1 MNSPQIRSLSRVQ
14 EWHLNPRQG
23 SYENV
28 DELKDSIQRHGLQD
42 AIHVWE
48 RPEAD
53 LILKGHRRVAAMR
66 ALGWQECAQVV
77 HHFAD
82 SCEAYRYLLED
93 HGHTSPLNNEEKIT
107 AVQNGVKLGLNV
119 TDLAPSLGISEDRVQ
134 MLFDLGEALPP
145 SGREALARGT
155 LSLHVAELVLQ
166 VQTVAERKEA
176 VQLVLHD
183 TVNNEPLAFKA
194 AKRLIEM
201 KFILPRKWLE
211 AWVKKSAALKKKH
224 RVSDGF
230 IYVDFN
236 QRMEY
241 VLGDSGQPQ
250 PEFELADNPMPKDP
264 QSRLWGEVAKELEV
278 PIYITPAPL
287 HCEGYVMLVQKRMIR
302 DALDV
307 LKKQDAPADEAPR
320 ALPESHDQE
329 DAADEAAPV
338 VNPSANQTP
347 QAEDAGPAA
356 NEQKSAPVNLDD
368 DALGT
373 EMRVKL
379 GLIFEHLSANPTDC
393 MSQGPWRLL
402 HGFLARLVTDVDAG
416 ACEAW
421 LGITDA
427 EKLKEWIGKDKVNR
441 SGMRIALM
449 LLLCA
454 ESDASEQPMQLINT
468 MLEELGIKA

>member
-1 MNSPQIRSLSRVQ
+1 MNPPQIRSLSRVE
-14 EWHLNPRQG
+14 EWYYNPRQG
-23 SYENV
+23 SYENL
-28 DELKDSIQRHGLQD
+28 DELKDSIERHGLQD

-48 RPEAD
+48 RPEHD

-119 TDLAPSLGISEDRVQ
+119 TDLAPSLGISEERVQ

-166 VQTVAERKEA
+166 VETAAERKEA

-194 AKRLIEM
+194 AKSLIEM
-201 KFILPRKWLE
+201 KFVRPRKWLE

-230 IYVDFN
+230 TYVDFA

-241 VLGDSGQPQ
+241 VLGESGQPQ
-250 PEFELADNPMPKDP
+250 PEFELADNPMPKDS

-307 LKKQDAPADEAPR
+307 LKKQDAPTDEAPH
-320 ALPESHDQE
+320 ALRESHDQE
-329 DAADEAAPV
+329 VACDEVAPV
-338 VNPSANQTP
+338 VDSSDDQTDE
-347 QAEDAGPAA
+347 AEDEGHAA
-356 NEQKSAPVNLDD
+356 DAQESAPVNSDD

-427 EKLKEWIGKDKVNR
+427 EKLKEWIAKDKVNR

-454 ESDASEQPMQLINT
+454 ESDASEQPMQIINA